1 MFQNINSVC
10 FSEIV
15 DFKPCLN
22 LVNVTKKDESVSATT
37 KTGYVEALIRLLQ
50 QTDNDSKDREMGL
63 RMREVMMSLRLPLT
77 NDKEELRSSTLKL
90 VRYLVRSEKDVVT
103 QVDKKIFCPY
113 FNSNICQV
121 NLHHFIVR
129 SLDQDLENRPE
140 RIQAVKLARKLLVFG
155 NGQFPVHIVRC
166 LVAIVQR
173 EDTSAKIKS
182 KDELW
187 RTSLAVLCEL
197 SCINLALFQ
206 QTGLV
211 RVLTNSLLECTKM
224 PKLSE
229 AVTACLMRLF
239 CHPKLRQGS
248 LFC

>member
-1 MFQNINSVC
+1 M
-10 FSEIV
+10 
-15 DFKPCLN
+15 
-22 LVNVTKKDESVSATT
+22 
-37 KTGYVEALIRLLQ
+37 LI
-50 QTDNDSKDREMGL
+50 
-63 RMREVMMSLRLPLT
+63 
-77 NDKEELRSSTLKL
+77 DKFVL
-90 VRYLVRSEKDVVT
+90 Y
-103 QVDKKIFCPY
+103 Y
-113 FNSNICQV
+113 QV

-155 NGQFPVHIVRC
+155 HGQFPVHIVRC

-239 CHPKLRQGS
+239 CHPRLRQGS
-248 LFC
+248 LFCKENQ

>member
-63 RMREVMMSLRLPLT
+63 RMREVMMCLRLPLT

-90 VRYLVRSEKDVVT
+90 DRYLVRSEKDVHAVT

-113 FNSNICQV
+113 FNPNICQV

-155 NGQFPVHIVRC
+155 SGQFPVHIVRC
-166 LVAIVQR
+166 LVAIVQK
-173 EDTSAKIKS
+173 EDTGNKTKS

-187 RTSLAVLCEL
+187 RTSV
-197 SCINLALFQ
+197 
-206 QTGLV
+206 
-211 RVLTNSLLECTKM
+211 
-224 PKLSE
+224 
-229 AVTACLMRLF
+229 
-239 CHPKLRQGS
+239 
-248 LFC
+248 

>member
-63 RMREVMMSLRLPLT
+63 RMREVMMCLRLPLT

-90 VRYLVRSEKDVVT
+90 VRYLVRSEKDVHAVT

-121 NLHHFIVR
+121 NLHHFIFR
-129 SLDQDLENRPE
+129 SLE
-140 RIQAVKLARKLLVFG
+140 R
-155 NGQFPVHIVRC
+155 
-166 LVAIVQR
+166 
-173 EDTSAKIKS
+173 S
-182 KDELW
+182 
-187 RTSLAVLCEL
+187 
-197 SCINLALFQ
+197 
-206 QTGLV
+206 
-211 RVLTNSLLECTKM
+211 
-224 PKLSE
+224 
-229 AVTACLMRLF
+229 
-239 CHPKLRQGS
+239 
-248 LFC
+248 

>member
-37 KTGYVEALIRLLQ
+37 KTGYMEALIRLLQ

-63 RMREVMMSLRLPLT
+63 RMREVMMCLRLPLT

-90 VRYLVRSEKDVVT
+90 VRYLVRSEKDVHAET

-113 FNSNICQV
+113 FNPNICQV

-129 SLDQDLENRPE
+129 SLDQDLKNRPE
-140 RIQAVKLARKLLVFG
+140 RIQAVKLVRKLLVFG
-155 NGQFPVHIVRC
+155 SGQSTLSDV
-166 LVAIVQR
+166 
-173 EDTSAKIKS
+173 
-182 KDELW
+182 LW
-187 RTSLAVLCEL
+187 PSYRRKTLATRPSPRTSCGEPRWQFCV
-197 SCINLALFQ
+197 SCPASTSRCSNRPA
-206 QTGLV
+206 
-211 RVLTNSLLECTKM
+211 S
-224 PKLSE
+224 S
-229 AVTACLMRLF
+229 
-239 CHPKLRQGS
+239 GS
-248 LFC
+248 

>member
-1 MFQNINSVC
+1 MKINCRIANVMFQNINSVC

-15 DFKPCLN
+15 DFKTCLN

-37 KTGYVEALIRLLQ
+37 KTGYMEALIRLLQ

-63 RMREVMMSLRLPLT
+63 RMREVMMCLRLPLT

-90 VRYLVRSEKDVVT
+90 VRYLVRSEKDVHAVT

-129 SLDQDLENRPE
+129 SLDQDVENRPE
-140 RIQAVKLARKLLVFG
+140 RIQAVKLVRKLLVFG
-155 NGQFPVHIVRC
+155 SGQFPVHIVRC
-166 LVAIVQR
+166 QK
-173 EDTSAKIKS
+173 EDTGNKTKS

-187 RTSLAVLCEL
+187 RTSV
-197 SCINLALFQ
+197 
-206 QTGLV
+206 
-211 RVLTNSLLECTKM
+211 
-224 PKLSE
+224 
-229 AVTACLMRLF
+229 
-239 CHPKLRQGS
+239 
-248 LFC
+248 